1 VCGAPDVQH
10 APSSGDQDRPRIAVD
25 GAGPLPDTPATVAAV
40 SSERVVRI
48 AGPQPS
54 LTVYPQRG
62 KQVVLG
68 VGAAVF
74 VVLGVVLLLSGGIV
88 RPVIGGVAILVF
100 GLFGVLWARQVASSR
115 PALVV
120 DTRGI
125 TDHASAIGA
134 GFVPWSEIT
143 GLGTWSSNGQ
153 TIVTVG
159 VADPAAVLARV
170 GPLARIPMRANV
182 RLCGSP
188 VTLPTN
194 ALPFSADQLI
204 REIAAF
210 APGGS

>member
-1 VCGAPDVQH
+1 M
-10 APSSGDQDRPRIAVD
+10 PSERIVRV
-25 GAGPLPDTPATVAAV
+25 AGPD
-40 SSERVVRI
+40 
-48 AGPQPS
+48 PS

-62 KQVVLG
+62 KQVALG
-68 VGAAVF
+68 LGAVVF
-74 VVLGVVLLLSGGIV
+74 VVLGVVLLLSGGVV
-88 RPVIGGVAILVF
+88 RPVVGVVTILVF
-100 GLFGVLWARQVASSR
+100 GLFGALWVRQMASQR

-134 GFVPWSEIT
+134 GFVPWGEIV

-170 GPLARIPMRANV
+170 GPVARIPMRANV

-194 ALPFSADQLI
+194 ALPFTADELI

-210 APGGS
+210 APRRDPSGTA